1 MASDG
6 EQHPELIAQFVSNLT
21 GQQYVFVPPSNRTDE
36 VETMGTDEVE
46 TMGSYFQRSNHN
58 ACNSSAAQAR
68 TSIAQSNTTT
78 NNKYHYHFQCAAQTL
93 KKDPLRQLCTIM
105 KNSTEVRLSKKNS
118 KEFKAELKK
127 RGEY

>member
-1 MASDG
+1 MGITIDRVHKVGS
-6 EQHPELIAQFVSNLT
+6 QPRCCYCRSLIARKQWHAINKIVN
-21 GQQYVFVPPSNRTDE
+21 G
-36 VETMGTDEVE
+36 
-46 TMGSYFQRSNHN
+46 
-58 ACNSSAAQAR
+58 
-68 TSIAQSNTTT
+68 
-78 NNKYHYHFQCAAQTL
+78 NNKLWNKEYHYHFQCAAQTL